1 MKSRTFASALGVV
14 GAITIAL
21 SSSAEAHI
29 RMVFPNPRHP
39 GMGPPLKAPPCG
51 VPGEK
56 RSKIINTFKPGEKIT
71 VKWVEYI
78 SHPGHFR
85 IAFLADG
92 DAFTDPKSY
101 TDIMK
106 PEAPPILADGL
117 YAHADGP
124 DGKMYEQE
132 ITLPSTPCPNCTLQ
146 LIQMM
151 TEKKPYGDGNDVYHE
166 CADIVLAG
174 TASPGD
180 GGAADAS
187 QDASSS
193 TGGTGGGGTSASGG
207 SSGSGGSS
215 ASGGSSGSSGGS
227 SGSSGGSSG
236 SSGGSSGSSGGSTG
250 SGGSS
255 PKGGSSGSSGGSS
268 GSSDSGSGSSGGC
281 SIGGT
286 QQPGATLG
294 LLALL
299 GLALVR
305 GRRRR

>member
-1 MKSRTFASALGVV
+1 MKSRTSVSTLSLFGLLSVV
-14 GAITIAL
+14 L

-39 GMGPPLKAPPCG
+39 GMGPPLKEPPCG
-51 VPGEK
+51 VAGEK

-85 IAFLADG
+85 IAFLPDG

-101 TDIMK
+101 TDVMK

-117 YAHADGP
+117 YDHPDGP

-132 ITLPSTPCPNCTLQ
+132 ITLPTTPCSNCTLQ

-174 TASPGD
+174 AATPGD
-180 GGAADAS
+180 AGATDAS
-187 QDASSS
+187 QDSSS
-193 TGGTGGGGTSASGG
+193 SMGGSGGSTPGSGGAGGAAASGGSAGTATGGSSGSTGG
-207 SSGSGGSS
+207 SSGSGGN
-215 ASGGSSGSSGGS
+215 GGTGGA
-227 SGSSGGSSG
+227 
-236 SSGGSSGSSGGSTG
+236 G

-255 PKGGSSGSSGGSS
+255 AKGGSSGAGGASAP
-268 GSSDSGSGSSGGC
+268 SDSGGSSGGC
-281 SIGGT
+281 SVSVGG
-286 QQPGATLG
+286 QHRPAAALG
-294 LLALL
+294 LMALL
-299 GLALVR
+299 GLAFMR
-305 GRRRR
+305 ARRRR

>member
-1 MKSRTFASALGVV
+1 MKLRTSVSVSSLLGGLAL
-14 GAITIAL
+14 AAL

-39 GMGPPLKAPPCG
+39 GMGPPLKEAPCG
-51 VPGEK
+51 VEGEK

-85 IAFLADG
+85 IAFLPDG
-92 DAFTDPKSY
+92 DAFADPKSY

-174 TASPGD
+174 AASPGD
-180 GGAADAS
+180 GGTADAS

-193 TGGTGGGGTSASGG
+193 TGGAGGGGSSTGGASGAGGSAPAGGTTGSGGSTTSSGGATGSGGSAGATGGSSGGSTGNGGSSSKGG
-207 SSGSGGSS
+207 SSGSGGSGPS
-215 ASGGSSGSSGGS
+215 DSGGGSSG
-227 SGSSGGSSG
+227 
-236 SSGGSSGSSGGSTG
+236 
-250 SGGSS
+250 
-255 PKGGSSGSSGGSS
+255 
-268 GSSDSGSGSSGGC
+268 C
-281 SIGGT
+281 SITGA
-286 QQPGATLG
+286 QKPGAMLG
-294 LLALL
+294 LLALM